1 MSQGALRFGPPRDE
15 FPPQAISPELELGA
29 YEALWAR
36 EGMTFKRLAALFRE
50 NPDAL
55 PSDLVDRSEA
65 LTMAGVVGRMLR
77 EKGVATFGLRI
88 HRAGEYPQKLRDAK
102 APVELLYFQG
112 AWELV
117 ETPSVAVVGTRE
129 PTSEG
134 RRRAQRLVRELV
146 ADGKTIVS
154 GLATGIDT
162 EAHQTALVAGGLTIA
177 VIGTPIGDHYPPQNR
192 ELQDRLAHDFLLISQ
207 VPLYRYSQQTPVY
220 NRLFFP
226 ERNVTMSAL
235 TDATIIVEA
244 GETSG
249 TLIQARAALDQGR
262 KLFILDSCFGRGL
275 KWPEK
280 FLSRGAIRVRDYAD
294 VKGALG
300 R

>member
-1 MSQGALRFGPPRDE
+1 MSQGALQFRPPADT
-15 FPPQAISPELELGA
+15 FPPDVIAPVLELGA

-36 EGMTFKRLAALFRE
+36 QGMSVKRLAALFRD
-50 NPDAL
+50 NPGAL
-55 PSDLVDRSEA
+55 PSDLVDEGEA
-65 LTMAGVVGRMLR
+65 LSMAATVGRMLR
-77 EKGVATFGLRI
+77 EKNVAPFGLRI
-88 HRAGEYPQKLRDAK
+88 HRAGEYPQKLRDAID
-102 APVELLYFQG
+102 PVELLYFQG

-117 ETPSVAVVGTRE
+117 ETPSVAVVGTRK
-129 PTSEG
+129 PTQDG
-134 RRRAQRLVRELV
+134 RRRAQVLARKLVE
-146 ADGKTIVS
+146 DGRTVVS
-154 GLATGIDT
+154 GLAAGIDT
-162 EAHQTALVAGGLTIA
+162 AAHQAAIEAGGLTIA
-177 VIGTPIGDHYPPQNR
+177 VIGTPIGDYYPPQNR
-192 ELQDRLAHDFLLISQ
+192 QLQDRVARDFLLISQ
-207 VPLYRYSQQTPVY
+207 VPVYRYSQQTPVF

-249 TLIQARAALDQGR
+249 TLIQARAALEQGR

-294 VKGALG
+294 IKGALG